1 MNLNFITRQYIIS
14 FCVKIPKT
22 TTRFN
27 NSLGGLIGSARSCCA
42 QDWIYSKWIK
52 QNRKR
57 RMELSLG
64 ETRRK
69 FPESSF
75 SGVSQDGLIPL
86 ARSCNNMFEI
96 LPTRDAH
103 WRLLKVFIG
112 GWPHRQLLP
121 ASKYQNS
128 RLPEGKQV
136 FSINHT
142 VCTNSKLPVQIQKT
156 TLSGNDGNTPEVQVP
171 KPKANLASRLF

>member
-1 MNLNFITRQYIIS
+1 M
-14 FCVKIPKT
+14 
-22 TTRFN
+22 
-27 NSLGGLIGSARSCCA
+27 
-42 QDWIYSKWIK
+42 IK
-52 QNRKR
+52 QNQKR

-103 WRLLKVFIG
+103 WRLPKVFIG

-136 FSINHT
+136 AGGVTRIGRTF
-142 VCTNSKLPVQIQKT
+142 VKWVKLNYISRGSRAHS
-156 TLSGNDGNTPEVQVP
+156 LE
-171 KPKANLASRLF
+171 ASRHAAQAPRPRCPSAYLNGVSEVHK